1 MRALREAH
9 AAHDPYQIAI
19 LDYYLTDMDG
29 ESLGR
34 MIKDD
39 PSLRETLLVML
50 TSLGQRGDAKRV
62 SEAGFSAY
70 LVKPVS
76 SSQLLNALS
85 TVWGTWKKG
94 ISIRLITR
102 HTLAESQIVKAV
114 PVPKQEEPIR
124 ARILVVEDNI
134 SNQRMEVRMLEKLDC
149 RVDVAANGLEAVEM
163 VERLKYDLVFMD
175 CQMPEMDGYEAT
187 AEIRR
192 REDASKHTLIIAM
205 TAHTMQGDREKC
217 LKAGMDDYIA
227 KPVKKESLLKLLEK
241 WMPRQERV

>member
-1 MRALREAH
+1 
-9 AAHDPYQIAI
+9 
-19 LDYYLTDMDG
+19 
-29 ESLGR
+29 
-34 MIKDD
+34 
-39 PSLRETLLVML
+39 ML
-50 TSLGQRGDAKRV
+50 TSRGQRGDAKRV
-62 SEAGFSAY
+62 SEVGFSAY

-76 SSQLLNALS
+76 PSQLLDALS
-85 TVWGTWKKG
+85 TVLGTYKEG
-94 ISIRLITR
+94 ISTTLITR
-102 HTLAESQIVKAV
+102 HTLAESQTAKAV
-114 PVPKQEEPIR
+114 LVPKQEKPIH
-124 ARILVVEDNI
+124 ARILVVEDNVV
-134 SNQRMEVRMLEKLDC
+134 NQRMAMMMLEKLGC

-241 WMPRQERV
+241 WMPGQERV